1 MIIII
6 IKIFLDFL
14 KKRGGLYK
22 TMGVAVAHGYSLPII
37 NICRA
42 SYSFIHGQTAGV
54 KAIERKQALTYG
66 NGFDSKKHTPK
77 LCRRFM
83 QRAGL
88 GCFCFCFCFCFV
100 FAFSFAIFLFPSGLV
115 CCLIIVISHTVSQ
128 RKAKPG
134 DIMPKKR
141 TFRK

>member
-22 TMGVAVAHGYSLPII
+22 TMGVAVAHGYSLHII

-66 NGFDSKKHTPK
+66 NGFDSKKHTPSSAAV
-77 LCRRFM
+77 LCSE
-83 QRAGL
+83 RAWGV
-88 GCFCFCFCFCFV
+88 FV
-100 FAFSFAIFLFPSGLV
+100 FVFVYFWFVFGFAVITSLYLIF
-115 CCLIIVISHTVSQ
+115 
-128 RKAKPG
+128 R
-134 DIMPKKR
+134 
-141 TFRK
+141 